1 MIDNLLNIL
10 SVLVWGSIGFCLAF
24 VLVRVSALIFHDLK
38 DEKSS
43 EPVQESPA
51 AEAKLENPKK
61 AKTPRPRRKK
71 QSK

>member
-38 DEKSS
+38 DEQSS
-43 EPVQESPA
+43 EPPLVKP
-51 AEAKLENPKK
+51 EAPV
-61 AKTPRPRRKK
+61 KTRKPRSKK
-71 QSK
+71 QS